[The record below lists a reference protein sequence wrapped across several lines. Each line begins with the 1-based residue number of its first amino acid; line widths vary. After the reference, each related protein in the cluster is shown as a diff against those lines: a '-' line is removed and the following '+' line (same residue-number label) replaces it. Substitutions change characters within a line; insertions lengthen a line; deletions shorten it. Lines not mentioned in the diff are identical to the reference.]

1 VSKEASGF
9 NLLFVRLRIPI
20 PPSERRIIFY
30 WGCFGSLRRME
41 TAETVTIPEEGQSY
55 SGISDLAFGRRA
67 GTVLDPDGFV
77 NALS

>member
-1 VSKEASGF
+1 
-9 NLLFVRLRIPI
+9 
-20 PPSERRIIFY
+20 
-30 WGCFGSLRRME
+30 ME